1 MLVSCFFDLLIM
13 SSCFAAIKAWMC
25 ASEDGDARR
34 PVHHFF
40 PENEE

>member
-13 SSCFAAIKAWMC
+13 SSCFAAIKAWTC

-34 PVHHFF
+34 PVLHFL
-40 PENEE
+40 EKEE